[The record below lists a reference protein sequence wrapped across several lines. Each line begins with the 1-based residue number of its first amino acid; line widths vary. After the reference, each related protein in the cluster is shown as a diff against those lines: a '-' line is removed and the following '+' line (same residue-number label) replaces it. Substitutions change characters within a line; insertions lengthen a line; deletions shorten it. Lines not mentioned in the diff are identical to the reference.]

1 MKNIISK
8 KMSTI
13 GLSGIRK
20 MNEKALAMERAG
32 KTVIHF
38 EIGRPDFDTPEYIKK
53 AAYESLERGEVFY
66 TSNLGDMGLREQIA
80 KKLNYQNNI
89 PCKAENIMVSVG
101 LSEAIFDALMAVLDP
116 GDEILVPDPVWMN
129 YVNVPKVLGA
139 VPVSYTL
146 KEENGYQMDLE
157 EIREK
162 ITDKTKVLVLVTP
175 NNPTG
180 SMLSRETLEGLAKI
194 AIEKD
199 IVIFADEVYER
210 LVYGDQEHVSI
221 ASLPGMAER
230 TFTFNGFSKAY
241 SMTGWRLGY
250 VCAPLEY
257 LKEVNKLHQNA
268 VTCAPS
274 FVQKAGIVA
283 LRDEENEVAEM
294 VKEYKRRRDYAVKT
308 INEIEGLSCPT
319 PTGAFYIFINCK
331 PVCAKSGMTS
341 QELAEYLLEKAGICL
356 VAGSVFGNG
365 GEGFIRMSFANSYE
379 NIAEGLRKLKEAV
392 DGLMK

>member
-32 KTVIHF
+32 QTVIHF

-210 LVYGDQEHVSI
+210 LVYGGQEHVSI

-283 LRDEENEVAEM
+283 LRDEENEVEEM

>member
-1 MKNIISK
+1 
-8 KMSTI
+8 
-13 GLSGIRK
+13 
-20 MNEKALAMERAG
+20 
-32 KTVIHF
+32 
-38 EIGRPDFDTPEYIKK
+38 
-53 AAYESLERGEVFY
+53 
-66 TSNLGDMGLREQIA
+66 
-80 KKLNYQNNI
+80 
-89 PCKAENIMVSVG
+89 
-101 LSEAIFDALMAVLDP
+101 
-116 GDEILVPDPVWMN
+116 
-129 YVNVPKVLGA
+129 
-139 VPVSYTL
+139 
-146 KEENGYQMDLE
+146 MDLE